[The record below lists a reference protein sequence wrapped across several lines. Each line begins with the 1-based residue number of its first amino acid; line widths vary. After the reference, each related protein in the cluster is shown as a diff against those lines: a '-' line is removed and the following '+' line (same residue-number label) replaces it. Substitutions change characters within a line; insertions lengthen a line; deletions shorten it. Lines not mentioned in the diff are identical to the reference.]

1 MTTFNRITTS
11 IERAPR
17 GGFRI
22 RIRYWS
28 TEHQDAKYEVS
39 QRTFASAS
47 AAEDAAVRVAHAV
60 RERLG

>member
-1 MTTFNRITTS
+1 VTTFNRITTS
-11 IERAPR
+11 IEQGPR

-28 TEHQDAKYEVS
+28 TEHWEANEELS
-39 QRTFASAS
+39 QRIFASPIE
-47 AAEDAAVRVAHAV
+47 AEDTAVRVAHAL